1 MPPKKQEQAAK
12 STGNTYASFSKLLYT
27 MPFPSLPFGMSV
39 VLESL
44 DLKLQA
50 VFCQRQ
56 LDFPARLSTTARPT
70 QLPSVVVKMGY

>member
-1 MPPKKQEQAAK
+1 MPPKKQEQVPK

-27 MPFPSLPFGMSV
+27 MPFPSLPSGTSV

-50 VFCQRQ
+50 VFYQRQ
-56 LDFPARLSTTARPT
+56 LDFPARLSSTARPI